1 MTVPTT
7 TNRISYS
14 GSTATGYPYTFK
26 IFSNSDLEVYQTSG
40 ATTQKLT
47 LDADYTVSG
56 AGQDSGGNVTLAQAP
71 AASDILTIRR
81 VLPLTQ
87 EIDYQPLDPFP
98 AESHEEGLDR
108 GVMLAQQIQ
117 EELGRSLKLAA
128 YTTCTADLTLPEPS
142 ARKVLNWNDTADG
155 LENGPTADDIAN
167 AQSYASAALVSA
179 AAAASAEANA
189 EAAQAAAEAA
199 QAALDLP
206 SIDADDAGMGLVV
219 KSDGSGWERGAPPP
233 AMIQLTGWQTDP
245 AAYPVES
252 QDAYNTDGH
261 GKDLLAHYVFK
272 NTPSC
277 VMFTQVMLPFSGYD
291 LHFCF
296 PYRMSTTASG
306 DVTWCIR
313 WAAISEDEAL
323 AEVDSFATFAGIKDG
338 GVCSTVTASTSTN
351 TYKMLDSTDLKIPAS
366 AYSAGEML
374 VLKFYRYE
382 NAMDTHTGNAEVP
395 KNGIYLKP
403 VVPSA

>member
-142 ARKVLNWNDTADG
+142 ARKVLNWNDTSDG

-179 AAAASAEANA
+179 AAAASAETNA

-233 AMIQLTGWQTDP
+233 AMIQLTRWQTDP
-245 AAYPVES
+245 AQYQVEV

-261 GKDLLAHYVFK
+261 TKDLISHFVFRK
-272 NTPSC
+272 ASIGVLYTSI
-277 VMFTQVMLPFSGYD
+277 MLPFDGYD
-291 LHFCF
+291 LRLCF
-296 PYRMSTTASG
+296 PYRMSTSASG
-306 DVTWCIR
+306 NVYWVVDHLVISADEEQAEITDNSDYVR
-313 WAAISEDEAL
+313 DANDLVYHAAH
-323 AEVDSFATFAGIKDG
+323 ATA
-338 GVCSTVTASTSTN
+338 N
-351 TYKMLDSTDLKIPAS
+351 TYKIVDTDSFKIPAT
-366 AYSAGEML
+366 AYSAGDRIL
-374 VLKFYRYE
+374 IRLYR
-382 NAMDTHTGNAEVP
+382 NATYAADTHSGNAEVP
-395 KNGIYLKP
+395 INEIFLKP